1 MSCKKMFL
9 SSLAVV
15 FVAFAITVFTA
26 GVSYGM
32 NHSGNI
38 TSNRHGTPLITP
50 ISLQETCP
58 YILVQY

>member
-1 MSCKKMFL
+1 MF
-9 SSLAVV
+9 
-15 FVAFAITVFTA
+15 FAITVFTS
-26 GVSYGM
+26 GISYGM